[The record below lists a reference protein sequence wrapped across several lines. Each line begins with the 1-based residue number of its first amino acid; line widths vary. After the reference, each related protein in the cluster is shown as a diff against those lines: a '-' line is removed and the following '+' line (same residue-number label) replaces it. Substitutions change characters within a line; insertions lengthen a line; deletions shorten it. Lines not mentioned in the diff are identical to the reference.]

1 LKQKRRRRRRR
12 RRTTTTTI
20 AYENNIQT
28 SQKMCYEGL
37 REIENDE
44 KRRT

>member
-1 LKQKRRRRRRR
+1 MKNKKQQQQQQQSHT
-12 RRTTTTTI
+12 RTTFKQ
-20 AYENNIQT
+20 AKKCAMSEV
-28 SQKMCYEGL
+28 